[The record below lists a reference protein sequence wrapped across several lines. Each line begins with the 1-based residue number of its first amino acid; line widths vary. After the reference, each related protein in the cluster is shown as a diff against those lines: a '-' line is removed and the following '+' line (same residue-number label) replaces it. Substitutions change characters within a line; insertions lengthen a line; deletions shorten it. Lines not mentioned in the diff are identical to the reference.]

1 MNKWICFQTI
11 MAEKCFHST
20 CTSIISFCVNPWL
33 ITLGSKIANIQ
44 LSTGLPFKV
53 IKNSSSLKI
62 MAIINQVEGYMDQ
75 SPVAESA
82 GHHGKVS
89 SRQEEE
95 HPDHGQKCA
104 TCDTAPEEH
113 SRRGRDWRLPQPQ
126 KSPPQ
131 FSLKLHTRGENV
143 SLWKLDFSFKRWTR

>member
-1 MNKWICFQTI
+1 
-11 MAEKCFHST
+11 
-20 CTSIISFCVNPWL
+20 
-33 ITLGSKIANIQ
+33 
-44 LSTGLPFKV
+44 
-53 IKNSSSLKI
+53 

-89 SRQEEE
+89 SRQDEE

-143 SLWKLDFSFKRWTR
+143 SLWKLDFSFKR